1 MTSCIELIHQI
12 YYPQDL
18 DYFCVSRPRS
28 QPTRGHNHPATYYFP
43 NFSISNGSFFSTL
56 TTTLSFPS
64 SYYFL
69 FSFHLLFFSF
79 LPFFSSSHFIF
90 TLIYPRKW
98 TNGGCITLAQV
109 DYVTP
114 KKQREANGTMRVVN
128 GRFHVLSFSH
138 TSRHHALVETPS
150 WLALVAA
157 ALSNDTMI
165 TYVK

>member
-69 FSFHLLFFSF
+69 FSFHLLFF
-79 LPFFSSSHFIF
+79 FFSSFFLQAI
-90 TLIYPRKW
+90 
-98 TNGGCITLAQV
+98 
-109 DYVTP
+109 
-114 KKQREANGTMRVVN
+114 
-128 GRFHVLSFSH
+128 SFSH
-138 TSRHHALVETPS
+138 LFTLGNGQTAVASHSRRSITSHARGNGRLMALWESSTAVFTSYRFLILRGTTPLLRHRRGWH
-150 WLALVAA
+150 W
-157 ALSNDTMI
+157 
-165 TYVK
+165 